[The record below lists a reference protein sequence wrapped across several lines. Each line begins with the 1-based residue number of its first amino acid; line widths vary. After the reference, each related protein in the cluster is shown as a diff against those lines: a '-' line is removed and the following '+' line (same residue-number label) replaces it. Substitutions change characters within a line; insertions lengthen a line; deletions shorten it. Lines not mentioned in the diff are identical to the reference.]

1 MKTFFENLYQ
11 SLYDK
16 AYDAAVEYHGGEDNL
31 VMGYHA
37 ILYYPTFSNFKL
49 GYKAKVVYFRKV
61 Q

>member
-1 MKTFFENLYQ
+1 MKNFFENLCQ

-37 ILYYPTFSNFKL
+37 ILYYPTIRNFKL
-49 GYKAKVVYFRKV
+49 SCKAKVVYFREI
-61 Q
+61 